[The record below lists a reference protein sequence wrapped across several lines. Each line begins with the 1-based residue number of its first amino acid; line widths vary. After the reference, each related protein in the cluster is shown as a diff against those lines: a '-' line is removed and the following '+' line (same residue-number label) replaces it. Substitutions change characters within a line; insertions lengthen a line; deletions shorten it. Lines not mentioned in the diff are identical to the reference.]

1 MPGRA
6 KAELSRKA
14 IVERALTIA
23 DAEGL
28 EAVTIRR
35 VAQEFGVTPM
45 ALYWHVQNKDELLAA
60 MGQSFFDGI
69 GRRYAR
75 TGRWDEQLRGV
86 VEALIES
93 LREHPASAMLT
104 FGQVLAC
111 EEGLEIAEFALD
123 VLRTAGFDVVEAAEI
138 ARLALQ
144 VAIMLVTQQ
153 AGEELEVA
161 VGRTGGRPRREARCH
176 SAASDRSIPAAGRGC
191 RRADR
196 LRRRRGLLRLWRRH
210 VHLRRP
216 GPAPPP
222 LTPAM
227 PRAGRSR
234 GWAESDHDVR

>member
-6 KAELSRKA
+6 KADLSRRA
-14 IVERALTIA
+14 IVESALTIA
-23 DAEGL
+23 DTEGL

-45 ALYWHVQNKDELLAA
+45 ALYWYVQNKDELLAA

-86 VEALIES
+86 VQALIES

-123 VLRTAGFDVVEAAEI
+123 VLRTADFDVVEAAEVS
-138 ARLALQ
+138 RRALQ

-153 AGEELEVA
+153 AGEELEIPA
-161 VGRTGGRPRREARCH
+161 DQREAAV
-176 SAASDRSIPAAGRGC
+176 AAKGAALRQLPIDRFPRLVEAADALIDCDDVEGYYASGVDMFISGV
-191 RRADR
+191 RA
-196 LRRRRGLLRLWRRH
+196 RH
-210 VHLRRP
+210 RHR
-216 GPAPPP
+216 
-222 LTPAM
+222 
-227 PRAGRSR
+227 
-234 GWAESDHDVR
+234 

>member
-6 KAELSRKA
+6 KTDLSREA
-14 IVERALTIA
+14 IVQSALTIA
-23 DAEGL
+23 DVEGL

-75 TGRWDEQLRGV
+75 TGRWDEQIRGV
-86 VEALIES
+86 VVALIEA
-93 LREHPASAMLT
+93 LREHPASAELT
-104 FGQVLAC
+104 FGQVLSC
-111 EEGLEIAEFALD
+111 DEGQEIAEFALD

-153 AGEELEVA
+153 AGEELQVPADERDSSMAAKRAALERLPVE
-161 VGRTGGRPRREARCH
+161 RFPRLVEAADALTDC
-176 SAASDRSIPAAGRGC
+176 ADVEGYYASGVDMFISGV
-191 RRADR
+191 RA
-196 LRRRRGLLRLWRRH
+196 RH
-210 VHLRRP
+210 RHR
-216 GPAPPP
+216 
-222 LTPAM
+222 
-227 PRAGRSR
+227 
-234 GWAESDHDVR
+234 